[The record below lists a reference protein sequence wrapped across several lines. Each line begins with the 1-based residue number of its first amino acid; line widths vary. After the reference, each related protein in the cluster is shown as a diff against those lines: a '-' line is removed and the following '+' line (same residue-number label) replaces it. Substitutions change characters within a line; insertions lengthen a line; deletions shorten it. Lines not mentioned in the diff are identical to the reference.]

1 MMNDVKICN
10 VCVLPETFPGIHF
23 DESGTCNFCRERDAE
38 KAGVS
43 IKAEYR
49 ARFEAVLD
57 DVRGTGSHDV
67 LVCYSGGKDS
77 TQTVSVL
84 RKDYG
89 LNVLA
94 VSIDNGFVSEQ
105 ARKNI
110 RNVVEQLGVDHM
122 FLKPRHDV
130 MAGIFRRCAVD
141 DVFAPKALEKASSI
155 CTACMG
161 VVKYSTLRLAME
173 QGIPLIA
180 YGWSPGQAPVS
191 SSIIRNNARMVQYM
205 QRSVYDPLYRIAG
218 DDIRP
223 YFLEERH
230 FRGDL
235 QFPVYV
241 HPLAFLDYNED
252 AIYEN
257 IRKLGWEP
265 PRDVDANSTN
275 CLLNSLGNAVHRE
288 RLGFHP
294 YAWELANL
302 VREGY
307 LDRETALARLNE
319 TENPEILRVVKD
331 KLGMENK
338 AHVV

>member
-1 MMNDVKICN
+1 MKNVKICKT
-10 VCVLPETFPGIHF
+10 CVLPDTFPGIEF
-23 DESGTCNFCRERDAE
+23 DESGICNFCREHNAE
-38 KAGVS
+38 KAGAG
-43 IKAEYR
+43 IKAEYK
-49 ARFEAVLD
+49 AKFEALLD
-57 DVRGTGSHDV
+57 EVRGIAAHDV

-77 TQTVSVL
+77 TQTVAVL

-110 RNVVEQLGVDHM
+110 INVVENLGVDHI
-122 FLKPRHDV
+122 FFKPRYDV
-130 MAGIFRRCAVD
+130 MARIFRHCAVD
-141 DVFAPKALEKASSI
+141 DIFAPKALEKASSI

-173 QGIPLIA
+173 RNIPLIA

-191 SSIIRNNARMVQYM
+191 SSIIHNNARMVRYM
-205 QRSVYDPLYRIAG
+205 QRSLFDPLYKIAG
-218 DDIRP
+218 DEIRP
-223 YFLEERH
+223 FLLEERH
-230 FRGDL
+230 FRDD
-235 QFPVYV
+235 FRYPVYV
-241 HPLAFLDYNED
+241 HPLAFLEYNEED
-252 AIYEN
+252 IYDS
-257 IRKLGWEP
+257 IRQLGWEP

-294 YAWELANL
+294 YAYELANL

-307 LDRETALARLNE
+307 MDRETALARLDE
-319 TENPEILRVVKD
+319 TENPRILCAVRK
-331 KLGMENK
+331 KLGMGK
-338 AHVV
+338 CACVD